1 MSDKKLRWGVIST
14 ANIGRWAVN
23 PAIQASGNGDLLA
36 VASRDAKT
44 AREFARQWNIP
55 GAYGSYAELLDDEDI
70 DAVYIPLPN
79 SMHCEWTIKAAEA
92 GKHVLCEK
100 PLALTGDECH
110 EMQNAARK
118 NGVKLMEAFMYR
130 FHPRI
135 RRVLEMLRQGVVG
148 DLKMIHAAFTFRLS
162 SSNNIRWQPEFGG
175 GALMDVGCYCINVS
189 RTMVGAEP
197 EEVQAFASWASTGV
211 DEMMTGSLR
220 FPGDILASFECG
232 LNTKRRESCEIGGTE
247 ACLRI
252 PDAFLPGTDDVVIEE
267 LRDGEEP
274 VIHSIPGVDEY
285 QCMVE
290 HFADCVLHDRQP
302 RYPADE
308 AARNMRVIEALYESV
323 RNGGRPVA
331 VRSQSTA
338 RSEGKG

>member
-23 PAIQASGNGDLLA
+23 PAIQASANGELLA
-36 VASRDAKT
+36 VASRDADT
-44 AREFARQWNIP
+44 AREFAEQWNIP
-55 GAYGSYAELLDDEDI
+55 SSYGSYAELLDDDDI

-79 SMHCEWTIKAAEA
+79 SMHCEWTIKAAQA

-100 PLALTGDECH
+100 PLGLTESECL
-110 EMQNAARK
+110 EMGKAASD
-118 NGVKLMEAFMYR
+118 NGVKFMEAFMYR
-130 FHPRI
+130 FHPRTQRIHEMI
-135 RRVLEMLRQGVVG
+135 REGVVG
-148 DLKMIHAAFTFRLS
+148 DLKMIHGVFTFHLKN
-162 SSNNIRWQPEFGG
+162 SNNIRWQPEFGG

-197 EEVQAFASWASTGV
+197 QEVQAFATWASTGV
-211 DEMMTGSLR
+211 DDMMTGSLR
-220 FPGDILASFECG
+220 FPGNILASFECG
-232 LNTKRRESCEIGGTE
+232 LNTKRRESYEVGGTE
-247 ACLRI
+247 ASLRI
-252 PDAFLPGTDDVVIEE
+252 ADAFLPGTDDVVIEE

-274 VIHSIPGVDEY
+274 VIHTVPGVDEY

-290 HFADCVLHDRQP
+290 HFADCVLHDKQP

-323 RNGGRPVA
+323 RSGGGPVA
-331 VRSQSTA
+331 VRN
-338 RSEGKG
+338 